1 MKFDNIII
9 GGGLG
14 GFICGIETARA
25 GMRTA
30 IITTGQSAL
39 HFWGGS
45 FGFLGSV
52 NGVKATGNLL
62 EHAATL
68 PPNHPYQRLGI
79 ERTSKMLEHV
89 PQLLSEAGINM
100 HGSLKR
106 NHFRLTPM
114 GGLKPAWLTL
124 EEYASI
130 ENRDQWAGKK
140 AAIVNIRSYIDFYPG
155 FLAHGL
161 AQLGVESQCHEVDVP
176 QLDVLRKSTTEMR
189 ATNMSRFLNDESVDM
204 LADAINKVSGKA
216 NMVIM
221 PAILGMF
228 SDEPVK
234 RLRKRVDKPVW
245 FVATT
250 PASVPGVRCQLA
262 LRNLFTS
269 LGGVFLP
276 GDTVIGGKIHNHR
289 LESVSTVNFGDMPLY
304 ASNLVLATGS
314 FFGHGIVADMTHIYE
329 PIFGLDVNM
338 KGGRAEWYSPNL
350 YDPQPYMKAGV
361 VTDEEFHPLLNG
373 EAIENI
379 HVAGALLGGVNTLK
393 EGSGAGITIA
403 TALHAA
409 ERIIAQATL

>member
-14 GFICGIETARA
+14 GFISGIETVRA

-30 IITTGQSAL
+30 IISTGQSAL

-52 NGVKATGNLL
+52 NGEKVTDNLL
-62 EHAATL
+62 EHAAML
-68 PPNHPYQRLGI
+68 PAEHPYRRLGI
-79 ERTSKMLEHV
+79 ERTGKMLGRAPEF
-89 PQLLSEAGINM
+89 LAEAGINM
-100 HGSLKR
+100 EGSLKR

-114 GGLKPAWLTL
+114 GFLKPAWLSL
-124 EEYASI
+124 EEYATL
-130 ENRDQWAGKK
+130 EHRDQWAGRK
-140 AAIVNIRSYIDFYPG
+140 AAIVNVRSYIDFYPG
-155 FLAHGL
+155 FLANGL

-189 ATNMSRFLNDESVDM
+189 ATNMSRFLTNDSVDM

-221 PAILGMF
+221 PAILGIF
-228 SDEPVK
+228 SDEPVR
-234 RLRKRVDKPVW
+234 RLRERVDKPVW
-245 FVATT
+245 FIATT

-276 GDTVIGGKIHNHR
+276 GDTVVEGTVRNHR
-289 LESVSTVNFGDMPLY
+289 LESVRTTNFGDMPLY
-304 ASNLVLATGS
+304 ADNVVMSTGS
-314 FFGHGIVADMTHIYE
+314 FFGHGIVADMSHIYE
-329 PIFGLDVNM
+329 PILGLDVNLT
-338 KGGRAEWYSPNL
+338 GGRSEWYSPNL

-361 VTDEEFHPLLNG
+361 VTDDEFHPLLRG
-373 EAIENI
+373 EVIDNVY
-379 HVAGALLGGVNTLK
+379 VAGALLGGVNTLK

-409 ERIIAQATL
+409 ERITAK